1 MEAYIHVGL
10 SGKAKDIFY
19 GIIIIGCWNIWKA
32 RNNSKFQKREWK
44 TLSGKLRLWVFFG
57 LRIGPNWLLC
67 LGPIGVNLISC
78 SLVFVVFAAPFCGL
92 GGF

>member
-1 MEAYIHVGL
+1 MVSLL
-10 SGKAKDIFY
+10 SGVGAFGRRGTIPS
-19 GIIIIGCWNIWKA
+19 
-32 RNNSKFQKREWK
+32 SKRGMLEWK